1 MCFRSADHV
10 IHGAPAV
17 SCSDPRRTDWLH
29 IATEERTARREDR
42 YGPFPIPTGRTM
54 PWRCRAPFSPTAC
67 PIFLSF
73 PDRGSCLPAT
83 TVHKE
88 PHDHDRSEEHTS
100 ELQSLMRISYAVFC
114 LKKKKKKARSK
125 YNYINKIR
133 NTLQITDITKIII
146 ITKRHNTNTTY

>member
-1 MCFRSADHV
+1 MIRRPPRSTRTDTLFPYTTLFRS
-10 IHGAPAV
+10 HGAPAV

-29 IATEERTARREDR
+29 IATEERTSRREDR

-67 PIFLSF
+67 PIFFSF

-88 PHDHDRSEEHTS
+88 PHDHDPP
-100 ELQSLMRISYAVFC
+100 AC
-114 LKKKKKKARSK
+114 P
-125 YNYINKIR
+125 
-133 NTLQITDITKIII
+133 
-146 ITKRHNTNTTY
+146 